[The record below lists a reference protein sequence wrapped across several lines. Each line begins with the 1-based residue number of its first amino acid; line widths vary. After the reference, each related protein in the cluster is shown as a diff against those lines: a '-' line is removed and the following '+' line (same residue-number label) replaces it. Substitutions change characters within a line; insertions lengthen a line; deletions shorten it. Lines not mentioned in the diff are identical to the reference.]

1 MSYFRVI
8 PRDLFNEA
16 NLLKCYGQIYICA
29 EHEEPGLVTIS
40 SDGEAFEIHQNE
52 ADGSLTVLNI
62 TVRVNGCAVE
72 LSRPLNSRDP
82 WPLYATLGDKT
93 VEVFTNAGNFTD
105 EFLELGL
112 DY

>member
-29 EHEEPGLVTIS
+29 EHEEPGKVTIE
-40 SDGEAFEIHQNE
+40 SDGHPFEIDQSP
-52 ADGSLTVLNI
+52 ADGSLTILNI
-62 TVRVNGCAVE
+62 TVRVNGRAVD

-82 WPLYATLGDKT
+82 WPLYATLDDVT
-93 VEVFTNAGNFTD
+93 VEVFTNAGEFTD
-105 EFLELGL
+105 EFLSLGL
-112 DY
+112 